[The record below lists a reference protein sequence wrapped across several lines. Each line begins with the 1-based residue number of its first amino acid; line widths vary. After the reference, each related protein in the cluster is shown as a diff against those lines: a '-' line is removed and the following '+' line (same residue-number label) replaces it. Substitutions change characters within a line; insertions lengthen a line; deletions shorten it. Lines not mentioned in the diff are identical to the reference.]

1 MTRTYNRGM
10 RSRLLALAL
19 LLSATWTAHAVDLG
33 ANIAKAKAEIAAGN
47 PAVALRLLREATPGA
62 AAMRDLK
69 QRSAA
74 LSALHFYSALAASNL
89 GDREQTIEELRS
101 FFLYGGGKLDTSKYP
116 REFATAFSEVQRK
129 VEKGRAAPASF
140 DDAYPGYPPSE
151 SSSAWP
157 LDVWGA
163 SSEFMILS
171 TAEER
176 EQWGRLQDD
185 ESRKK
190 FIEAFWLARDPEPE
204 TKVNEARIELLHRIA
219 FADVAFTEA
228 LDNRGSLSDRGR
240 VFVLLGPPSR
250 VSIRPLSRGE
260 APTAPH
266 RTIDVGSAMEQWTY
280 FREQLP
286 KALPHN
292 EVVFKFISE
301 GGSLT
306 RKMQHDFMSEK
317 AFKDA
322 PLALRHD

>member
-1 MTRTYNRGM
+1 MV
-10 RSRLLALAL
+10 
-19 LLSATWTAHAVDLG
+19 WTAYAVDPA
-33 ANIAKAKAEIAAGN
+33 ANIAKAKAELAAGN
-47 PAVALRLLREATPGA
+47 HAAALRLLHEATAGA

-69 QRSAA
+69 QRAAA
-74 LSALHFYSALAASNL
+74 LSAIHFYGALASSGL
-89 GDREQTIEELRS
+89 GDRVQATAELRS
-101 FFLYGGGKLDTSKYP
+101 FFLYSGGAKLDTSRYP
-116 REFATAFSEVQRK
+116 REFATLFSEVQRR

-140 DDAYPGYPPSE
+140 DDAYPGYPPAE

-157 LDVWGA
+157 IDVWGA

-176 EQWGRLQDD
+176 EQWNRLQDND
-185 ESRKK
+185 ARKK
-190 FIEAFWLARDPEPE
+190 FVDAFWAVRDPDPE
-204 TKVNEARIELLHRIA
+204 TRVNEARIELLHRVA
-219 FADVAFTEA
+219 FADMAFIEA
-228 LDNRGSLSDRGR
+228 ADDRGSLTDRGR

-250 VSIRPLSRGE
+250 VSIRPLTRNE

-266 RTIDVGSAMEQWTY
+266 RTIDVGNAMEQWTY

-292 EVVFKFISE
+292 EVVFKFISD

-306 RKMQHDFMSEK
+306 RRMQHDFMSEK

-322 PLALRHD
+322 PGALRRE